1 MPTGKVKWFNSK
13 KGYGFITEDET
24 NRDIFLHVTV
34 LEESKLKTL
43 LEWEYYDNAL
53 HTDFEFDNFKD
64 CMSAM
69 NRIAFECEALNHHP
83 EWTNV
88 YNTLDITLTTHDA
101 DGVTE
106 LDFKLA
112 AAINKIVEV
121 EEE

>member
-1 MPTGKVKWFNSK
+1 MK
-13 KGYGFITEDET
+13 KLTEFEIS
-24 NRDIFLHVTV
+24 NK
-34 LEESKLKTL
+34 LEKLVD
-43 LEWEYYDNAL
+43 WEYYDNAL

-101 DGVTE
+101 DGITE

-112 AAINKIVEV
+112 TAINKIVEV
-121 EEE
+121 EEED

>member
-1 MPTGKVKWFNSK
+1 MIKLSETAILSK
-13 KGYGFITEDET
+13 IE
-24 NRDIFLHVTV
+24 
-34 LEESKLKTL
+34 TL

-101 DGVTE
+101 GGVTE

-112 AAINKIVEV
+112 AEINKIVEV

>member
-1 MPTGKVKWFNSK
+1 MLKLSEEA
-13 KGYGFITEDET
+13 I
-24 NRDIFLHVTV
+24 
-34 LEESKLKTL
+34 ESKLENL
-43 LEWEYYDNAL
+43 IDWEYYDNAL

-121 EEE
+121 EED

>member
-1 MPTGKVKWFNSK
+1 MKLVKTKNSPIMK
-13 KGYGFITEDET
+13 KLTNEEIET
-24 NRDIFLHVTV
+24 K
-34 LEESKLKTL
+34 LENLTD
-43 LEWEYYDNAL
+43 WDFYDNAL

-88 YNTLDITLTTHDA
+88 YNTLDITLTTHDEG
-101 DGVTE
+101 GVTE

-112 AAINKIVEV
+112 KAINNIVEV
-121 EEE
+121 EE

>member
-1 MPTGKVKWFNSK
+1 LK
-13 KGYGFITEDET
+13 FISENDP
-24 NRDIFLHVTV
+24 ILA
-34 LEESKLKTL
+34 KLKTINNQKQMKKL
-43 LEWEYYDNAL
+43 TDFEINKKLTALQDWDFYENAL

-83 EWTNV
+83 EWKNV

-101 DGVTE
+101 NGVTE

-112 AAINKIVEV
+112 HAINKIVEV
-121 EEE
+121 EE

>member
-1 MPTGKVKWFNSK
+1 MEKLTVFEINK
-13 KGYGFITEDET
+13 K
-24 NRDIFLHVTV
+24 
-34 LEESKLKTL
+34 LETL
-43 LEWEYYDNAL
+43 LDWDFFEDAL

-83 EWTNV
+83 EWSNM
-88 YNTLDITLTTHDA
+88 YNTLDIKLTTHDA

-112 AAINKIVEV
+112 QAINKIIEV
-121 EEE
+121 ED

>member
-1 MPTGKVKWFNSK
+1 LNSLNNKKLSTSRNKQFNK
-13 KGYGFITEDET
+13 KKTMMIKLSET
-24 NRDIFLHVTV
+24 AIA
-34 LEESKLKTL
+34 SKLEKL

-83 EWTNV
+83 EWTNI

-101 DGVTE
+101 DGVTD

-121 EEE
+121 EEVEEE